1 MLKWTLVFLLL
12 ANQAMAAI
20 GEITEIQGSGII
32 KRESDTIDG
41 AKGAG
46 LESMDTIS
54 TENGS
59 MMLEFI
65 DDTRVD
71 VTEHSRLVIDE
82 FIYDPNTNTGSLSL
96 TAGLGAVRYASGQ
109 IAKNNRQNV
118 KIATPTASIS
128 VRGTDFMM
136 IVDEIGGSMITLLPS
151 CNTAGLCVVGEIS
164 VETDAGQVIMNQA
177 FQTTVVTSSSS
188 LPRTPVII
196 DLPENQLRAM
206 LIVRKESPYKVAADD
221 AQPAIDVLGFDFLE
235 YNNLGSN
242 ELDES
247 IKGIWATD
255 LDNTSYLKNA
265 LVDMLDLALA
275 EMITAFGDE
284 LGSQNAE
291 FFAQKTFG
299 LDSTTNIFYDEN
311 GSQYTISRSEGSDHT
326 FSLKLSQQTG
336 YTINI
341 TQGDFSNY
349 GYKAGVGDSTINIIQ
364 SN

>member
-12 ANQAMAAI
+12 STQAAAEI
-20 GEITEIQGSGII
+20 GKVTEIQGSGAIT
-32 KRESDTIDG
+32 RESTTIDG
-41 AKGAG
+41 TEGAG
-46 LESMDTIS
+46 LESMDTVS

-59 MMLEFI
+59 MMLEFV
-65 DDTRVD
+65 DETRVD
-71 VTEHSRLVIDE
+71 VTEHSKLVIDD
-82 FIYDPNTNTGSLSL
+82 FVYDPKTKAGSLSL

-109 IAKNNRQNV
+109 IAHNNRQNV
-118 KIATPTASIS
+118 AINTPTATVS

-188 LPRTPVII
+188 PPGTPLII
-196 DLPENQLRAM
+196 DLPEDQLRSM
-206 LIVRKESPYKVAADD
+206 LIVRKESPYKEAADE

-235 YNNLGSN
+235 YNDLESN
-242 ELDES
+242 ALDES
-247 IKGIWATD
+247 IKGIWTTD
-255 LDNTSYLKNA
+255 LENTTYLKNA
-265 LVDMLDLALA
+265 LVDVLDQAMQELVQL
-275 EMITAFGDE
+275 MKDE
-284 LGSQNAE
+284 LTAQNTE

-311 GSQYTISRSEGSDHT
+311 GTQYLISRAEGSEHY
-326 FSLKLSQQTG
+326 FSLKLNQQTG
-336 YTINI
+336 YTINMV
-341 TQGDFSNY
+341 QGDFSNY
-349 GYKAGVGDSTINIIQ
+349 GYKAGVGDSTISIMQ

>member
-12 ANQAMAAI
+12 STQAAAEI
-20 GEITEIQGSGII
+20 GKVTEIQGSGAIT
-32 KRESDTIDG
+32 RESTTIDG
-41 AKGAG
+41 TQGAG
-46 LESMDTIS
+46 LESMDTVS

-59 MMLEFI
+59 MMLEFV
-65 DDTRVD
+65 DETRVD
-71 VTEHSRLVIDE
+71 VTEHSKLVIDD
-82 FIYDPNTNTGSLSL
+82 FVYDPKTKAGSLSL

-109 IAKNNRQNV
+109 IAHNNRQNV
-118 KIATPTASIS
+118 KIATPTAAIS

-188 LPRTPVII
+188 PPGPPLII
-196 DLPENQLRAM
+196 DLPEDQLRSM
-206 LIVRKESPYKVAADD
+206 LIVRKESPYKEAADE

-235 YNNLGSN
+235 YNDLESN
-242 ELDES
+242 ALDES

-255 LDNTSYLKNA
+255 LDNTTYLKSA
-265 LVDMLDLALA
+265 LVDVLDQSLQDLLQS
-275 EMITAFGDE
+275 MKDE
-284 LGSQNAE
+284 LTAQNTE

-299 LDSTTNIFYDEN
+299 LDSNTNIFYDEN
-311 GSQYTISRSEGSDHT
+311 GTQYLISRADGSDHY
-326 FSLKLSQQTG
+326 FSLKLNQQTG
-336 YTINI
+336 YTINMV
-341 TQGDFSNY
+341 QGDFSNY